1 MENKSRKKRTGRVIV
16 SVIVLLLLAGAGAF
30 ALQWFHRSD
39 PGDTIRY
46 ETTNVYISQ
55 TTLVSAHRSGGGIM
69 PEETMMAFRNCV
81 ENSAAAVD
89 IFEFDVRI
97 TKDDALI
104 LLHDVTL
111 DRTSDCEEVFGET
124 DVRPENKTL
133 AELRRLNMGAKF
145 TTDDGRMPFA
155 GLAPDEV
162 PDEIRIATLD
172 EVLDYLESQGSYR
185 YVIEIKNEDDL
196 GRKALAILYDTLVKR
211 DMMERVI
218 LGTFHPEVAAYA
230 DEHYPDLARG
240 ANPDEC
246 VEFLK
251 AMLLGSDS
259 FAPKYKVL
267 QLPFHDFKESKG
279 INLGISEVINF
290 AHAYNLAV
298 QYWTINNEK
307 DARYLISIGADCVMS
322 DYPDM
327 VNRVKAEMAP

>member
-1 MENKSRKKRTGRVIV
+1 
-16 SVIVLLLLAGAGAF
+16 
-30 ALQWFHRSD
+30 
-39 PGDTIRY
+39 
-46 ETTNVYISQ
+46 
-55 TTLVSAHRSGGGIM
+55 
-69 PEETMMAFRNCV
+69 
-81 ENSAAAVD
+81 
-89 IFEFDVRI
+89 
-97 TKDDALI
+97 
-104 LLHDVTL
+104 
-111 DRTSDCEEVFGET
+111 
-124 DVRPENKTL
+124 
-133 AELRRLNMGAKF
+133 
-145 TTDDGRMPFA
+145 
-155 GLAPDEV
+155 
-162 PDEIRIATLD
+162 
-172 EVLDYLESQGSYR
+172 
-185 YVIEIKNEDDL
+185 
-196 GRKALAILYDTLVKR
+196 
-211 DMMERVI
+211 MERVI

-230 DEHYPDLARG
+230 DEHYPDLAGG

-307 DARYLISIGADCVMS
+307 DARYLISIGADCVTS